1 MPEPARRTG
10 SGPGRVLVVVY
21 GVFAL
26 AATARA
32 AVQIAT
38 TFDEAPVAYVL
49 SAFSAVVYVL
59 ATVALARSA
68 RRLAWVACGIELAG
82 VLIVG
87 AFSLLD
93 RAAFP
98 DETVWS
104 VFGMGYGFVP
114 LVLPILGLLWLR
126 RTGGS

>member
-1 MPEPARRTG
+1 
-10 SGPGRVLVVVY
+10 VLVVVY